1 MITFP
6 DKESLSKCY
15 CHHMKDKYLAEKT
28 SKTVTDW
35 LAGRNVGGKLAI
47 ANVASY
53 AVYDYQEYLA
63 QSGSEA
69 LIITAQMCET
79 MYLKEIN
86 EAIAKC
92 TVESEF
98 YKQTKSR
105 L

>member
-1 MITFP
+1 MISFP

-28 SKTVTDW
+28 SQTITDW
-35 LAGRNVGGKLAI
+35 LAGKTVSKLAI
-47 ANVASY
+47 ANVSAY

-69 LIITAQMCET
+69 LIITAQMCES

-92 TVESEF
+92 TVDSE
-98 YKQTKSR
+98 TRSR